1 MGPFPVTRLITWLP
15 VGGIERRLVA
25 VLPQLDRT
33 LFAPRLICLRERGP
47 LADELEASGVP
58 VSVVPFR
65 SRLSPAAIWRLARAL
80 RGSAIV
86 HAHMYR
92 ANVPG
97 TIAARLAGVPV
108 ILGQVH
114 NVDTWQTGRQ
124 RLMDRLTARRRTAT
138 IAVSR
143 RVQEDVC
150 RTLRLPPERVP
161 VLHNG
166 IDLAPFRAPL
176 DREALRAELGLRSD
190 QVAVLCAARLHPQK
204 NHRGLLQA
212 LVRLPSA
219 LPPWRCLV
227 AGDGPER
234 ANLEQLAVA
243 HGLQHRVVFLGQR
256 RDVPRLM
263 RACDLSVLPSDKE
276 GFSNTVLESLAAG
289 LPVVATDVGGN
300 AEAIEHGVSGFLTG
314 RADVEDLA
322 ERLAQ
327 LIADA
332 GLRRR
337 MAAAALA
344 AAPRFSLESM
354 VSETQKLYL
363 RLLREARPRWSSA
376 S

>member
-25 VLPQLDRT
+25 VLPRLDRT

-47 LADELEASGVP
+47 LAEELEAAGVP

-80 RGSAIV
+80 RGSVIV

-138 IAVSR
+138 VAVSR

-234 ANLEQLAVA
+234 VTLEQLCVA
-243 HGLQHRVVFLGQR
+243 HGLQHRVTFLGQR
-256 RDVPRLM
+256 HDVPRLM

-354 VSETQKLYL
+354 VDETQKLYL
-363 RLLREARPRWSSA
+363 RLVREARPRWSSA